1 MSWRGCLPGS
11 AVEMEGAPCTWL
23 WREMPLSA
31 PGMRPGVART
41 THGLPSREAGACSSG
56 EGETLPGGDRAGW
69 ASPGLGEGMAGLARG
84 MEGTRTRLPP
94 GEPRHPRRRREG
106 TPIRGGGRWLP
117 IDYSWQGAGSC
128 LGARQLGGGVGIAR
142 RGGRVSRRELWGRAP
157 GARAVGAARLGA
169 CRDGL
174 RGLRLPEA
182 AVGDD
187 APAAD
192 AGGLR
197 SRGPSGRS
205 APGSGRSPGAASRR
219 RAAVGLPRGPGST
232 SRSRGGGQG
241 WAASGCT
248 RGAPRPRVTEA
259 RPCCRFLRE
268 PRLGGGGR
276 GGRLRSRH
284 RPALAPPGAHWRA
297 VGGGARGPS
306 PAGRGRGP
314 VLRK

>member
-1 MSWRGCLPGS
+1 M
-11 AVEMEGAPCTWL
+11 
-23 WREMPLSA
+23 
-31 PGMRPGVART
+31 ART
-41 THGLPSREAGACSSG
+41 THGLSTREAGACSSG
-56 EGETLPGGDRAGW
+56 EGEPLPGGDRA
-69 ASPGLGEGMAGLARG
+69 AGLARG
-84 MEGTRTRLPP
+84 WGRGWQASRGVWTARGLSGRRRGG

-106 TPIRGGGRWLP
+106 TPIPGGGRWLP
-117 IDYSWQGAGSC
+117 RDYSWQRAGCC
-128 LGARQLGGGVGIAR
+128 LGARQLGGGVGTAR
-142 RGGRVSRRELWGRAP
+142 RGGRVSRREPWGRAP

-169 CRDGL
+169 CRDAGL
-174 RGLRLPEA
+174 RGLGLPEA
-182 AVGDD
+182 AAGDD
-187 APAAD
+187 APGGD

-219 RAAVGLPRGPGST
+219 RAAVRASAGTRLHLPQPRRRPGMGGERVRPGS
-232 SRSRGGGQG
+232 SSSPSDPASASARGGN
-241 WAASGCT
+241 
-248 RGAPRPRVTEA
+248 EA

-276 GGRLRSRH
+276 GGRLRSRR